1 MTNYTDVPQV
11 NALYQEQQQV
21 QTAISHIDNGGTL
34 TAFTIAP
41 PAPPP
46 YDPAN
51 SVPPPLSPTMQM
63 DVRIINIGTVTPET
77 MTALRAQLVERDGEI
92 TQNLTD
98 LGVGPQPPPV
108 TDPPSN
114 TVAPVVTQVDPNLVC
129 DTGTWDNSPSS
140 YSYQWVK
147 DGTPIVGPTLQTYP
161 IAFADVG
168 STVTCT
174 VTATNAI
181 GTSASPPS
189 NGVVV
194 VAPA

>member
-1 MTNYTDVPQV
+1 MTNYNDVPQV
-11 NALYQEQQQV
+11 NTLYQEQQQI
-21 QTAISHIDNGGTL
+21 QMAISHIDDGGTL

-51 SVPPPLSPTMQM
+51 PTPPSQTMMM
-63 DVRIINIGTVTPET
+63 DVRIMTIGTVAPET
-77 MTALRAQLVERDGEI
+77 MSALRAQLVERDGEI
-92 TQNLTD
+92 AQSLTD

-114 TVAPVVTQVDPNLVC
+114 TTAPVVEQDDPNLIC
-129 DTGTWDNSPSS
+129 DTGTWDGEPSS
-140 YSYQWVK
+140 YSYQWLR
-147 DGTPIVGPTLQTYP
+147 DGTPIIGPTTATYP

-168 STVTCT
+168 TTISCT
-174 VTATNAI
+174 VSATNAI
-181 GTSASPPS
+181 GTTQGPPS

-194 VAPA
+194 IAPA

>member
-1 MTNYTDVPQV
+1 VTNYTDVPQI

-21 QTAISHIDNGGTL
+21 QTAIGHIDNGGML

-41 PAPPP
+41 PPPPP
-46 YDPAN
+46 YDPMN
-51 SVPPPLSPTMQM
+51 PTPPPMMQM
-63 DVRIINIGTVTPET
+63 DVRIINIGTVAPET
-77 MTALRAQLVERDGEI
+77 MAALRAQLVERDGEI

-98 LGVGPQPPPV
+98 LGVGPQPAPI

-129 DTGTWDNSPSS
+129 DTGTWDGEPSS

-147 DGTPIVGPTLQTYP
+147 DGTPIVGPTSSTYP

-168 STVTCT
+168 ATIACI
-174 VTATNAI
+174 VTATNAL
-181 GTSASPPS
+181 GSTEGPTS

>member
-11 NALYQEQQQV
+11 NMLYQEQQQV
-21 QTAISHIDNGGTL
+21 QMGIAHIDNGGTL

-41 PAPPP
+41 PPPPP

-51 SVPPPLSPTMQM
+51 PTPAGVMMQM
-63 DVRIINIGTVTPET
+63 DVRIINIGTVAPET
-77 MTALRAQLVERDGEI
+77 MAALRAQLVERDSEI
-92 TQNLTD
+92 TQSLTD
-98 LGVGPQPPPV
+98 LGVGPQPPPI

-140 YSYQWVK
+140 YSYEWTK
-147 DGTPIVGPTLQTYP
+147 DGATIVGPTGSTYA

-168 STVTCT
+168 ATIACI

-181 GTSASPPS
+181 GSTKGPSS

-194 VAPA
+194 TAPAA